1 MNVPESSARV
11 AARKGGRDAE
21 ALAVKLFAD
30 AGWGV
35 RQPWEGSA
43 RPDMIFQMDGLS
55 YLVEVKMAAEGR
67 ADRLVPL
74 WAHAC
79 LVAMRAAGGSHQP
92 LAVVAAPVVS
102 PRVADQ
108 VLKFAEE
115 NAPGV
120 AAGVIDFQGLRR
132 FRGSGLSGMDA
143 GGEEPPAAARRKVR
157 TESAHLFSDLN
168 QWMLKVLLAP
178 ELPEELLAAPRARFR
193 NASQLAGAAKV
204 SVMSAFR
211 LVQQL
216 QRDGYL
222 HESAPYLRL
231 VRREEL
237 FRRWQAASMRRTR
250 EVPMRFLLGG
260 DVRDELRR
268 TDGGGSCLALFAAAD
283 ALHLGFVHG
292 VPPYVYV
299 DRLGPGE
306 LGAWKRLVPA
316 ERHESP
322 DLIMRQAPARESV
335 FRGMVRS
342 DGVPVCDVLQVWL
355 DVSAHPSRGQEQAEL
370 IRRRVLDAVIQG
382 DGDA

>member
-1 MNVPESSARV
+1 MKEARSSTRP
-11 AARKGGRDAE
+11 RRGRDAE
-21 ALAVKLFAD
+21 VLLAKLFAEGGWEVRM
-30 AGWGV
+30 AGEVESGMLV
-35 RQPWEGSA
+35 RNKDQ
-43 RPDMIFQMDGLS
+43 S
-55 YLVEVKMAAEGR
+55 YAVEVNAAAEGR

-74 WAHAC
+74 WAQAS

-92 LAVVAAPVVS
+92 LAVVAAPGVS
-102 PRVADQ
+102 PRVAEQ

-115 NAPGV
+115 YAPGV
-120 AAGVIDFQGLRR
+120 AAGVVDFQGLRR
-132 FRGSGLSGMDA
+132 FRGSGLAGLDA
-143 GGEEPPAAARRKVR
+143 GGEQPPAIGRKKVR

-178 ELPEELLAAPRARFR
+178 ELPEGLLTAPRVRFR
-193 NASQLAGAAKV
+193 NATQLAGAAKV

-250 EVPMRFLLGG
+250 EVPMKFLLGG

-268 TDGGGSCLALFAAAD
+268 AKDGRSCLALFAAAD

-292 VPPYVYV
+292 VPPYMYL
-299 DRLGPGE
+299 DRLGPAD

-316 ERHESP
+316 ERHEAP
-322 DLIMRQAPARESV
+322 DVILRQAPARESV

-355 DVSAHPSRGQEQAEL
+355 DVSAHPSRGQEQADL
-370 IRRRVLDAVIQG
+370 IRRRVLDPVMQG
-382 DGDA
+382 GDDA